1 MKIAHLSDLHL
12 GKIVNDFSMLE
23 DQEYILKQILE
34 IVENEG
40 VSAVLISGDIYD
52 KSVPSAQSVALFDS
66 FLVSLK
72 RKGIK
77 VLGISG
83 NHDCAER
90 IGFGE
95 SLMDESGVHFSPV
108 FSGKVKSVAL
118 DDEFGKIN
126 FYLLPFIKP
135 VHVRKFYPDT
145 EISTYNQALKT
156 VVDDIDIDPTQ
167 RNVLLTH
174 QFVTG
179 ARQSESEEISVGG
192 TENVDSIVFDKFDYV
207 ALGHLHAPQSV
218 GRETLRYCG
227 TPLKYSFSES
237 GDQKSVSIV
246 EFLQKGEVNVY
257 TVDLIPKRDMK
268 VIKGSYLELTAK
280 SFYENLNTDDY
291 FRVILTDELDVV
303 DAAAKLR
310 IIYPNIMRLDY
321 ENTRTKAMNVID
333 NTAEIQKD
341 EFQLFCEFYQLQNNV
356 ALTSA
361 QEDEIKEIIETLK
374 GECK

>member
-40 VSAVLISGDIYD
+40 VTAVLISGDIYD
-52 KSVPSAQSVALFDS
+52 KSVPSAQSVTLFDS

-83 NHDCAER
+83 NHDSAER

-95 SLMDESGVHFSPV
+95 SLMDESGVHFSPA
-108 FSGKVKSVAL
+108 FSGSVKSVGL
-118 DDEFGKIN
+118 EDEFGKIN

-145 EISTYNQALKT
+145 EISTYTQALKT
-156 VVDDIDIDPTQ
+156 VVDDIDIDTSE

-192 TENVDSIVFDKFDYV
+192 TENVDAQVFDKFDYV

-246 EFLQKGEVNVY
+246 EFLQKGDIIVR
-257 TVDLIPKRDMK
+257 TVDLIPKRDMT
-268 VIKGSYLELTAK
+268 VIKGTYLELTAK
-280 SFYENLNTDDY
+280 KFYENLNTDDY
-291 FRVILTDELDVV
+291 FRAILTDELDVV

-341 EFQLFCEFYQLQNNV
+341 EFQLFCEFYQLQNNIT
-356 ALTSA
+356 LTHE
-361 QEDEIKEIIETLK
+361 QESEIKEIIEKLK
-374 GECK
+374 GESK

>member
-34 IVENEG
+34 IVIDEDVN
-40 VSAVLISGDIYD
+40 AVLISGDIYD
-52 KSVPSAQSVALFDS
+52 KSVPSAQSVTLFDS

-72 RKGIK
+72 QKGIK

-83 NHDCAER
+83 NHDSAER

-95 SLMDESGVHFSPV
+95 SLMDESGVHFSPA
-108 FSGKVKSVAL
+108 FSGSVKSVEL
-118 DDEFGKIN
+118 DDEFGKVN
-126 FYLLPFIKP
+126 FFLLPFIKP
-135 VHVRKFYPDT
+135 VHVRKYYPDT
-145 EISTYNQALKT
+145 EISTYNQALKA
-156 VVDDIDIDPTQ
+156 VVDDIDIDSSE

-179 ARQSESEEISVGG
+179 ATQSESEEISVGG
-192 TENVDSIVFDKFDYV
+192 TENVDAIVFDKFDYV

-218 GRETLRYCG
+218 GRVSLRYCG

-246 EFLQKGEVNVY
+246 ELLQKGDINVY

-268 VIKGSYLELTAK
+268 VIKGTYLELTSK
-280 SFYENLNTDDY
+280 QFYENLNTDDY
-291 FRVILTDELDVV
+291 YRVILTDELDVV

-310 IIYPNIMRLDY
+310 IIYPNLMRLDY
-321 ENTRTKAMNVID
+321 ENTRTKTLNIID
-333 NTAEIQKD
+333 NIAEVQKD
-341 EFQLFCEFYQLQNNV
+341 EFELFCEFYQLQNNI
-356 ALTSA
+356 ALTA
-361 QEDEIKEIIETLK
+361 EQEVEIKEIIEKLK
-374 GECK
+374 GEEK